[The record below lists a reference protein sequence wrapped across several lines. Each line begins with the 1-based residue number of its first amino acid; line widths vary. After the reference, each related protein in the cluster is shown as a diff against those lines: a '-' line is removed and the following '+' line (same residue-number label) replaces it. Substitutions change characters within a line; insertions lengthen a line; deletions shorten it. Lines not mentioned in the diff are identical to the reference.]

1 MCFCFL
7 RFCVREALL
16 HELVQQEHFA
26 VDITD
31 CKSEFNSCIFPS
43 AGFEPAPDF
52 SDFPGHQVKSQDFWN
67 VKVPFSRLAS
77 LKLSLAFLCAIAR
90 AFSAMEAVE
99 NCPLKSLIH
108 NHI

>member
-31 CKSEFNSCIFPS
+31 CKSELIYAFFHRRVLSPPQIF
-43 AGFEPAPDF
+43 
-52 SDFPGHQVKSQDFWN
+52 QI
-67 VKVPFSRLAS
+67 
-77 LKLSLAFLCAIAR
+77 SLAT
-90 AFSAMEAVE
+90 
-99 NCPLKSLIH
+99 K
-108 NHI
+108 